1 MAQGIERRLAD
12 GDEQAQALARALE
25 QATTPQAIQAVVA
38 KLGLQVDAAIALAR
52 ETEARMVEAQTH
64 LYSRLQATTGLS
76 REALSSPLYRK
87 LDLRES
93 FQSLQFHIL
102 AGQRPAEDAATIFMN
117 KADSLAQERLTA
129 WNEVNGLNLP
139 PAVATAWQEYILSE
153 GALRVRHTPLLQAA
167 QELDTTNL
175 MQAAQ
180 TGKAQDVYAALNA
193 MGDTLKRK
201 LESQGLWKDGWGG
214 DDIVPLCQHAL
225 TYLMGTNAQLRT
237 AITQDLVDAV
247 YMESYT
253 HSAAIAGESQEQK
266 EHRNMG
272 LNMAQ
277 ALNISDHELREQ
289 AGG

>member
-1 MAQGIERRLAD
+1 M
-12 GDEQAQALARALE
+12 
-25 QATTPQAIQAVVA
+25 
-38 KLGLQVDAAIALAR
+38 
-52 ETEARMVEAQTH
+52 
-64 LYSRLQATTGLS
+64 
-76 REALSSPLYRK
+76 
-87 LDLRES
+87 
-93 FQSLQFHIL
+93 
-102 AGQRPAEDAATIFMN
+102 
-117 KADSLAQERLTA
+117 
-129 WNEVNGLNLP
+129 
-139 PAVATAWQEYILSE
+139 
-153 GALRVRHTPLLQAA
+153 RHTPLLQAA